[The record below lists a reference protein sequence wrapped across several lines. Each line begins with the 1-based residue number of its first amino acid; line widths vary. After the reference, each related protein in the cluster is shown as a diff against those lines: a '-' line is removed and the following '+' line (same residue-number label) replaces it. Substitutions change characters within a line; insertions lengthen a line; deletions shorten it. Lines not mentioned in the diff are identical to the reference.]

1 MIVKLHQMLIAV
13 RRKSLAMQSKYDVS
27 KQILVS
33 IKLLMSMLLKP
44 SSCFLLTVGSVRC
57 NRKCPEVTVVVNWY
71 FINNTEFN

>member
-1 MIVKLHQMLIAV
+1 MLIAV

-44 SSCFLLTVGSVRC
+44 SSCFLLIVGSVCC
-57 NRKCPEVTVVVNWY
+57 NRKCPEVTVVVNLY

>member
-1 MIVKLHQMLIAV
+1 MCQ
-13 RRKSLAMQSKYDVS
+13 

-44 SSCFLLTVGSVRC
+44 SSCFLLIGGSVRC